1 MSLFEKIIL
10 PIGTKPASGWVKW
23 RHRGIPDEEGAER
36 ELARNNAE
44 LDKHCKVCTV
54 LSGCYFPSFNMPKYP
69 QHEHCDCMLASIS
82 NPNSQ
87 AVAFCAVE
95 KFSGYVFDPENSDGK
110 TELFVN
116 WGYSIEDSEFLKS
129 EFEEQA
135 RKKYLSGNYTLNLLD
150 KYGQRITISITLK
163 NSDNNDIIFKTGW
176 MVHPLGLITCSTPF
190 SGVIK

>member
-69 QHEHCDCMLASIS
+69 QHTHCDCMLLSIS
-82 NPNSQ
+82 KPISQ
-87 AVAFCAVE
+87 ATVFCKMDKFTDFLFSE
-95 KFSGYVFDPENSDGK
+95 KHQNNGK
-110 TELFVN
+110 LKLFRLL
-116 WGYSIEDSEFLKS
+116 EFTPDDIAYLKS
-129 EFEEQA
+129 EYEKQA
-135 RKKYLSGNYTLNLLD
+135 LQKYLSGDYVLGKLD
-150 KYGQRITISITLK
+150 QYGQHITIYITGLKSSIK
-163 NSDNNDIIFKTGW
+163 DDIIIKTGW
-176 MVHPLGLITCSTPF
+176 MVRPLGLITCNTPYA
-190 SGVIK
+190 GN